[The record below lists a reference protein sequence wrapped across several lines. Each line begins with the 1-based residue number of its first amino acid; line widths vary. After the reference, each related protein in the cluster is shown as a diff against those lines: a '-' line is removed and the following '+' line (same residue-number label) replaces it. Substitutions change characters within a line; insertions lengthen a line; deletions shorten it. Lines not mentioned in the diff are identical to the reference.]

1 MAQFTKPKKF
11 NGQRLINE
19 LEAIGI
25 TISGRIRQI
34 DDDILEFIHDGDD
47 LKVQKILNA
56 HKGED
61 IPSPR
66 SSAVE
71 KLKALGLTEEEIAA
85 L

>member
-25 TISGRIRQI
+25 TITGRIRQI
-34 DDDILEFIHDGDD
+34 GDDVLEFTHDGDD
-47 LKVQKILNA
+47 IEIQKVLDV

-66 SSAVE
+66 ISAIS
-71 KLKALGLTEEEIAA
+71 KLRALGLTEEEIAA